1 MPEEN
6 EPLPKDQEE
15 LKRWILRKLSE
26 AEEID
31 PYQYD
36 ASYELV
42 KKACE
47 VYADNFPKRVSYHD
61 LNLFYYLTVNVRPE
75 IRRRRIERSSLSAS
89 AQEELLDA
97 LDNTTEKSYCEDPVK
112 GSYGMFS
119 LGVRTFGSRNGVAQE
134 DVDRIIRLF
143 ADLTAVNTVEDKYQ
157 LVRKAYEQPI
167 RGYRNGSSSQ
177 ILHCFDP
184 YTFPVLNGHL
194 RHKSIYVGL
203 AVKGIPKER
212 RERNNLTRYIEF
224 CKAIQSFKKNTPECS
239 HFSNYRVFD
248 RVEKL
253 LPREQLAI

>member
-1 MPEEN
+1 MSEEDEQLPE
-6 EPLPKDQEE
+6 DQEGS
-15 LKRWILRKLSE
+15 KRWILRKLFE

-75 IRRRRIERSSLSAS
+75 IRRRRIERSSLSES
-89 AQEELLDA
+89 AQEELFTTLR
-97 LDNTTEKSYCEDPVK
+97 NTTYKRYCEDPVK
-112 GSYGMFS
+112 GNYGMFS
-119 LGVRTFGSRNGVAQE
+119 LGVRTFGSRNGVVQE
-134 DVDRIIRLF
+134 DVGRVIKLF
-143 ADLTAVNTVEDKYQ
+143 ADLATANAREDKYK
-157 LVRKAYEQPI
+157 LVEEAYEQPI
-167 RGYRNGSSSQ
+167 RGYQNGSSSQ

-194 RHKSIYVGL
+194 HHESIYVCLG
-203 AVKGIPKER
+203 VKDIPTER
-212 RERNNLTRYIEF
+212 QERNNLTRYIEF
-224 CKAIQSFKKNTPECS
+224 CEAIRLFKDNTPECS

-248 RVEKL
+248 RIEKL

>member
-6 EPLPKDQEE
+6 EQVPEDQEE

-47 VYADNFPKRVSYHD
+47 VYADSFPKKVSYHD

-75 IRRRRIERSSLSAS
+75 IRRRRIELSSLSES
-89 AQEELLDA
+89 AQEELFTTLR
-97 LDNTTEKSYCEDPVK
+97 NTTHKRYCEDPVK
-112 GSYGMFS
+112 GNYGMFS
-119 LGVRTFGSRNGVAQE
+119 LGVRTFGSRNGVSQE
-134 DVDRIIRLF
+134 DVGRVIKLF
-143 ADLTAVNTVEDKYQ
+143 ADLTTANTRERKYE
-157 LVRKAYEQPI
+157 LVKKAYKQPV
-167 RGYRNGSSSQ
+167 RGYQNGSSSQ

-194 RHKSIYVGL
+194 HHESIYVGL
-203 AVKGIPKER
+203 GVKGIPKER
-212 RERNNLTRYIEF
+212 RKRNNLTRYIEF
-224 CKAIQSFKKNTPECS
+224 CEAIRLFEEDTPECS

-253 LPREQLAI
+253 LPREQSAI